1 MNLFLFAGD
10 MCHVFSIVVL
20 LLRLRVSKNAIGIS
34 VKTQELHLIVFLTR
48 YSNLYYDFV
57 SYYNSLMKILYISS
71 TVYIIYMIK
80 RKEPY
85 KSNIDEAGDSFLHY
99 RFAVAPCVVLALL
112 TKFIESFYLTEVK
125 LMFGLTQILDSMPL
139 LWTFSIYLEAI
150 AIIPQI
156 IVLER
161 YRKVENLPGTLPSR
175 EYKALLMLNNP
186 MKMHRK
192 HDHSKST
199 SELLLLS
206 LPT

>member
-1 MNLFLFAGD
+1 MNIFLFTGD

-48 YSNLYYDFV
+48 YYDLFYNFV

-71 TVYIIYMIK
+71 TVYIIYTIK

-85 KSNIDEAGDSFLHY
+85 MSNVEEAGDSFLHY
-99 RFAVAPCVVLALL
+99 RFAVAPCAVLAILDKL
-112 TKFIESFYLTEVK
+112 IGSFYPTFY
-125 LMFGLTQILDSMPL
+125 MFGRNHELDSISLLSL

-156 IVLER
+156 IMLER

-175 EYKALLMLNNP
+175 EYNARLMLNNP
-186 MKMHRK
+186 MKMLCQ
-192 HDHSKST
+192 HDQ
-199 SELLLLS
+199 
-206 LPT
+206 